1 MGGLNRQALAA
12 LVAGEE
18 GYVIQ
23 KRLRILTGTALL
35 PDLIHAKIA
44 LSDSFAGYLGS
55 ANFSQSALE
64 KNFELG
70 VALDAPQVKS
80 LASLFGFLES
90 QGFITDCT
98 AQILGEL

>member
-1 MGGLNRQALAA
+1 MPKTTEVSASA
-12 LVAGEE
+12 ESP
-18 GYVIQ
+18 
-23 KRLRILTGTALL
+23 TLL

-70 VALDAPQVKS
+70 VAGRAPDKI
-80 LASLFGFLES
+80 ASLPFWLSRVARIYRGLHGS
-90 QGFITDCT
+90 DIGRVVDC
-98 AQILGEL
+98 IVNR